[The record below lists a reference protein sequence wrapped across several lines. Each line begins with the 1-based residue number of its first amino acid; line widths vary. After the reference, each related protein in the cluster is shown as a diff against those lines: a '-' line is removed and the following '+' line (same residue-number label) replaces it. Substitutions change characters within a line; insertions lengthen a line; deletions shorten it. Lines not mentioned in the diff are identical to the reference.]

1 MKTGSSPITLIYKNS
16 TAGQLLKEKKK
27 EEEENE
33 DLKRSSS
40 VK

>member
-27 EEEENE
+27 RRRR
-33 DLKRSSS
+33 K
-40 VK
+40 